1 MEDVENQTQKGRRKE
16 TIQTGEGKEGSCK
29 QPSEHPVLGS
39 KKNGV
44 QTAGRLP
51 DIVNT
56 P

>member
-29 QPSEHPVLGS
+29 QPPEHPVLGS
-39 KKNGV
+39 KNGV
-44 QTAGRLP
+44 QTTGRLP
-51 DIVNT
+51 DIVNK